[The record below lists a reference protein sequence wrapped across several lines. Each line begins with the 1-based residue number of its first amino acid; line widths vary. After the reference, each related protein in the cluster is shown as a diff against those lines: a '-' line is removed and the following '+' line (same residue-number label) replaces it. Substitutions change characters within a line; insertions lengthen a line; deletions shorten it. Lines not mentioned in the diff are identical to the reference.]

1 MGADQ
6 HLDPDDRTELAVV
19 AYNLYG
25 KLGSL
30 SQVREHL
37 ATHPTTLRLL
47 GGRRLFSRATI
58 KEFLDDGRTAERYV
72 DLLKLQDARAD
83 SDTRLSLLGSIV
95 HEWMRLHPA
104 QNTDELMKMV
114 LGLLKI
120 EQARIGLNG
129 WAAPAR
135 VAHSLDPG
143 GPALPP
149 EDMVRA
155 IAKMRA
161 EDAERRRA
169 VIATTYPDATVV
181 PARRSSRR
189 RPTDED
195 RRTS

>member
-6 HLDPDDRTELAVV
+6 HLDPEDRVELAVV
-19 AYNLYG
+19 AYELYG
-25 KLGSL
+25 KLGSV

-47 GGRRLFSRATI
+47 GARRLFSRATI
-58 KEFLDDGRTAERYV
+58 TEFIDDGRTAERYV
-72 DLLKLQDARAD
+72 DLLRLQDARAD
-83 SDTRLSLLGSIV
+83 SDMRLSLLGSIV

-104 QNTDELMKMV
+104 QDTDDLMKTV

-129 WAAPAR
+129 WAAPSR

-155 IAKMRA
+155 IAAARDA
-161 EDAERRRA
+161 DAERRRA
-169 VIATTYPDATVV
+169 VVATSYPDATVV

-189 RPTDED
+189 KPPDED
-195 RRTS
+195 RQTS

>member
-6 HLDPDDRTELAVV
+6 HLDPEDRVELAVV
-19 AYNLYG
+19 AYELYG
-25 KLGSL
+25 KLGSV

-47 GGRRLFSRATI
+47 GARRLFSRATI
-58 KEFLDDGRTAERYV
+58 TEFIDDGRTAERYV
-72 DLLKLQDARAD
+72 DLLRLQDARAD
-83 SDTRLSLLGSIV
+83 SDMRLSLLGSIV

-104 QNTDELMKMV
+104 QDTDDLMKTV

-129 WAAPAR
+129 WAAPSR

-155 IAKMRA
+155 IAAAKQQD
-161 EDAERRRA
+161 EERRRA
-169 VIATTYPDATVV
+169 VVATSYPDATVV
-181 PARRSSRR
+181 PARRSRR
-189 RPTDED
+189 RPPTDED
-195 RRTS
+195 RQTS

>member
-6 HLDPDDRTELAVV
+6 HLDPEDRVELAVV
-19 AYNLYG
+19 AYELYR

-37 ATHPTTLRLL
+37 ATHPTTLRVK
-47 GGRRLFSRATI
+47 GCRHLFSRDTI
-58 KEFLDDGRTAERYV
+58 GTMIDDGRTAERYV

-83 SDTRLSLLGSIV
+83 SDMRLSLLGSIV

-104 QNTDELMKMV
+104 RDTDDLMKTV

-129 WAAPAR
+129 WAAPSR

-155 IAKMRA
+155 IAAARTA
-161 EDAERRRA
+161 DEERRRA
-169 VIATTYPDATVV
+169 VVATSYPDATVV
-181 PARRSSRR
+181 PARRSRR
-189 RPTDED
+189 RPPTDED
-195 RRTS
+195 RQTS